1 MSGFKIDELMF
12 CEVLVGQALAAT
24 QGGFSLNVY
33 RGRRAFRKSVDVF
46 GEIGG
51 KPVKEGVESLPN
63 APVLAPTIVPS
74 EISVMGSGIVPTV
87 DGGRFN
93 GSSVILNG
101 SGGFSIGTSI

>member
-46 GEIGG
+46 GEIGE
-51 KPVKEGVESLPN
+51 KPVKEGIESPPN
-63 APVLAPTIVPS
+63 APVAPS
-74 EISVMGSGIVPTV
+74 EISVMGTGIVHTV